1 MDILGCEIDIKLTFN
16 ACLLSFIVISAVI
29 VSGLFVSIELY
40 HFLLVFLCDLEC
52 ERTRVL

>member
-1 MDILGCEIDIKLTFN
+1 MDIFGCEIDIKLTFN

-40 HFLLVFLCDLEC
+40 HFFGLFMRLKV
-52 ERTRVL
+52 